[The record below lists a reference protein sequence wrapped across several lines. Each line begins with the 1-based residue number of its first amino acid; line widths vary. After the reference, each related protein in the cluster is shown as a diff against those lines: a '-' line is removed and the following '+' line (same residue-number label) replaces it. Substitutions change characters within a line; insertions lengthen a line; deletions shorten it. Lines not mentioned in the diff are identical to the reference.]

1 MCLKDGKS
9 TSKCSTWMK
18 VELTSL
24 LFLMANC
31 LKYAGYTF
39 RFEYGM
45 GSHNLSHAGS
55 LFADTL
61 NWMFN
66 DNSPVGSAS
75 GSGMSK
81 L

>member
-1 MCLKDGKS
+1 
-9 TSKCSTWMK
+9 
-18 VELTSL
+18 
-24 LFLMANC
+24 MANC

-75 GSGMSK
+75 GSGCCSRGYGCVPACGGEA
-81 L
+81 